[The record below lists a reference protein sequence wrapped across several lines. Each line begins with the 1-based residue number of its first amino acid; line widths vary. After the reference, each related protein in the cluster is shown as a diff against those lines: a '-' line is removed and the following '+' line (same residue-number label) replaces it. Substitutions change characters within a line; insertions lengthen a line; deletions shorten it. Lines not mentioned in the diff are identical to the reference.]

1 MSEAVTKTSRTKIFL
16 RRIARKLSLPQKIM
30 GLVLLILLIFFVFL
44 PAVNLI
50 YTAFSFSYSDRVLPQ
65 VIERGITPTPGR
77 FTLIHLERV
86 LFSPLTKNMFLIPL
100 LNTILITAGLTIIAL
115 SFGSVL
121 AWLIVRTDLP
131 GKRIFANLATIPY
144 IIPAWPIALAWLNIF
159 KNTKV
164 GGTPGLFEYLFRV
177 TPPDWLSYGPIPIII
192 CLSLHYYS
200 YAFITVSG
208 ALATIDSRLEETAEL
223 LGASKWQVMR
233 KVTLPLVLPSI
244 LSAFILTFSRGIGSF
259 GTPAFL
265 GMPVHF
271 FTLSTQLYSNIKN
284 NLSGDAYVIALVM
297 ILMSGIS
304 IYMNVKVIGARKSF
318 VTISGKGFKAKPVA
332 LGRWKYIILIILI
345 IFIILG
351 VFTPLYVLTWQSLME
366 QDGNYSLRNF
376 TLHFWIGRSDE
387 LNRKGILIG
396 EGQAGILR
404 NPMML
409 NGVWN
414 SIKLALYAA
423 FFTSF
428 LGIIIGYAIVR
439 DRGSLLSKLND
450 ALSFAPYIF
459 PGIAFGA
466 VYLTMFAK
474 PIGPIPALYGT
485 FAILVLVSVAKHV
498 PYSSRTGTAAMMQV
512 NKELEEAGELQGAG
526 FLKRFVKIIFP
537 LTRNGFIAGF
547 MLSFITVMRELSLV
561 VLLVTPKTKVLTT
574 MIYYYAEIGF
584 HQFGDAITMLIVI
597 ISLSGTVIIRR
608 FQKTDLAKGIGG

>member
-1 MSEAVTKTSRTKIFL
+1 MSEALIKPKLAIPFF
-16 RRIARKLSLPQKIM
+16 RRLARNLSLPQKVM
-30 GLVLLILLIFFVFL
+30 GIILLALLVFFVL
-44 PAVNLI
+44 MPALNLF
-50 YTAFSFSYSDRVLPQ
+50 YTAFSYSYSDRVLPQ
-65 VIERGITPTPGR
+65 VIDRGIKATQGR

-86 LFSPLTKNMFLIPL
+86 LYSPLTKNMFLIPF
-100 LNTILITAGLTIIAL
+100 LNTLLVTAGITIAAL

-131 GKRIFANLATIPY
+131 GRKLFANLATIPY
-144 IIPAWPIALAWLNIF
+144 IIPAWPIALAWLSIF

-164 GGTPGLFEYLFRV
+164 GGTPGLFEFIFHI
-177 TPPDWLSYGPIPIII
+177 TPPDWLSYGPVPIII

-208 ALATIDSRLEETAEL
+208 ALATIDSRLEETGEL
-223 LGASKWQVMR
+223 LGANRWQVMR
-233 KVTLPLVLPSI
+233 KITLPLVLPSI

-265 GMPVHF
+265 GVPVHF

-284 NLSGDAYVIALVM
+284 NLSGDGYIIAIVM
-297 ILMSGIS
+297 ILMSGLS
-304 IYMNVKVIGARKSF
+304 IYMNIKVIGARKSF
-318 VTISGKGFKAKPVA
+318 VTISGKGFRAKPVL
-332 LGRWKYIILIILI
+332 LGKLKYVVLVLLI

-366 QDGNYSLRNF
+366 VDGDYALSNF
-376 TLHFWIGRSDE
+376 TLHYWSGKTDE
-387 LNRKGILIG
+387 VNKRGMVIG
-396 EGQAGILR
+396 EGRAGILR
-404 NPMML
+404 NPMIL
-409 NGVWN
+409 RGAWN

-423 FFTSF
+423 LVTSF
-428 LGIIIGYAIVR
+428 LGILIGYAIVR
-439 DRGSLLSKLND
+439 DRGSMMSKLND

-466 VYLTMFAK
+466 VYLSMFAR
-474 PIGPIPALYGT
+474 PFGPFPALYGT
-485 FAILVLVSVAKHV
+485 FALLVLVSVAKHV

-512 NKELEEAGELQGAG
+512 NKELEEAGELEGAG
-526 FLKRFVKIIFP
+526 FLKRFFTIIFP
-537 LTRNGFIAGF
+537 LTRNGLVAGF

-561 VLLVTPKTKVLTT
+561 VLLVTPRTKVLTT
-574 MIYYYAEIGF
+574 MIYDYAERGY

-597 ISLSGTVIIRR
+597 ISLSGTIIIRR